1 MKQILTC
8 ICSAAL
14 LLAVGCRNQ
23 SPSSNDFT
31 VTQYNG
37 EKQTEVKIK
46 VDGYPDSVTLLV
58 DNHYN
63 LDWPDDNSLSPEAL
77 KELFLC
83 AFNDSTSTN
92 FTQAINQWLS
102 HPGCSSDD
110 YPDIISYIQEENPN
124 PILHIDNNLY
134 CDYIADSC
142 LHVFQIYIESYSNFS
157 QREKR
162 SNYYIHI
169 DPVTRQVIH
178 LSDLVDTT
186 NMGEIIV
193 RAVEDL
199 VVNHETLL
207 NLNDSY
213 KASGRLP
220 VPSNYYI
227 DDTRSC
233 ITLVFQPNTIAPE
246 SCGQQ
251 QIILPIFWLS
261 KHTPLTQ
268 YAKNYFGEGS
278 YLPE

>member
-1 MKQILTC
+1 MKRILTC
-8 ICSAAL
+8 ICSAVL

-46 VDGYPDSVTLLV
+46 VDGYPDSVTLMV
-58 DNHYN
+58 DNHYI
-63 LDWPDDNSLSPEAL
+63 LDWPGDNSLSPEAL

-92 FTQAINQWLS
+92 FTQAINLWLS
-102 HPGCSSDD
+102 HPGCSPDD
-110 YPDIISYIQEENPN
+110 YPAILSFIQNRDSNLVPHIHN
-124 PILHIDNNLY
+124 TLSCQYSTDSSLHLFHLNT
-134 CDYIADSC
+134 
-142 LHVFQIYIESYSNFS
+142 ESVSNFS

-169 DPVTRQVIH
+169 DPATRQVIH
-178 LSDLVDTT
+178 LCDLVDTT

-207 NLNDSY
+207 KLNDSY

-233 ITLVFQPNTIAPE
+233 ITLVFQPNTIAPD

>member
-1 MKQILTC
+1 MKRILTC

-63 LDWPDDNSLSPEAL
+63 LDWPADNSLSPEAL

-142 LHVFQIYIESYSNFS
+142 LHVFQIYFESYSNFS
-157 QREKR
+157 QREKH
-162 SNYYIHI
+162 SSYFIHI
-169 DPVTRQVIH
+169 DPATRQVIH
-178 LSDLVDTT
+178 LCDLVDTT

-220 VPSNYYI
+220 VPDNYFI

-246 SCGQQ
+246 SCGLP

>member
-1 MKQILTC
+1 MKRILTC

-23 SPSSNDFT
+23 TSSFNDFS
-31 VTQYNG
+31 VTKYDG
-37 EKQTEVKIK
+37 GKQTELKIK
-46 VDGYPDSVTLLV
+46 IDGYPDSVALQAE
-58 DNHYN
+58 NSYAI
-63 LDWPDDNSLSPEAL
+63 DWPDDNTLSPEAL
-77 KELFLC
+77 KELFLR

-102 HPGCSSDD
+102 HSGCSPDD

-157 QREKR
+157 QREKH
-162 SNYYIHI
+162 SSYFIHI

-220 VPSNYYI
+220 VPDNYYI

-233 ITLVFQPNTIAPE
+233 ITLVFQPNTIAPD
-246 SCGQQ
+246 SCGLP